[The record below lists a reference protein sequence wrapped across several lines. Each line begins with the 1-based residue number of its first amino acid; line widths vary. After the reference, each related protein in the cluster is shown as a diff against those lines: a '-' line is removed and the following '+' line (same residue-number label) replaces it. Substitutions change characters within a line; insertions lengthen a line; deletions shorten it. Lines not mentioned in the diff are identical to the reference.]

1 MIHWTIAALAFGVG
15 AAIAGAVSARHQRQ
29 LRQAVGACRREG
41 DERLRR
47 MEDKLEAAEERAM
60 GGIALAQQRQLQEVY
75 KAGYMHGYQLA
86 WNQRTIR
93 GYEYGR

>member
-1 MIHWTIAALAFGVG
+1 MIHWTIAALAFGAG
-15 AAIAGAVSARHQRQ
+15 AAITGAISARHQMR
-29 LRQAVGACRREG
+29 LRQAVGACKREEA
-41 DERLRR
+41 DRLRR

-60 GGIALAQQRQLQEVY
+60 SNIALAQQRQLQEVY

-93 GYEYGR
+93 G